1 MPLIRIKRHF
11 DFIEMR
17 NAPFKAFTKSFVLQ
31 MRPNEKNETRVGFT
45 VSKKIAKSAVV
56 RNKLRRQMREI
67 VRLSATLEVK
77 YPSHDLILIAREEA
91 LNRTYQQLTED
102 FEYLLTH
109 FHKMDDEKSS
119 D

>member
-1 MPLIRIKRHF
+1 MSLVRIKRHF

-31 MRPNEKNETRVGFT
+31 MRPNDKNETRIGFT
-45 VSKKIAKSAVV
+45 VSKKIAKRAVI

-67 VRLSATLEVK
+67 VRLSTTLQEK
-77 YPSHDLILIAREEA
+77 YPSHDFVLIAREEA
-91 LNRTYQQLTED
+91 LNRPYGQLTVD

-109 FHKMDDEKSS
+109 FQQMDDEKNSH
-119 D
+119 

>member
-1 MPLIRIKRHF
+1 MPLVRIKRHF
-11 DFIEMR
+11 DFVEMR

-45 VSKKIAKSAVV
+45 VSKKIDKRAVV

-67 VRLSATLEVK
+67 VRLSPTLLEK

-91 LNRTYQQLTED
+91 LNRPYSQLTAD

-109 FHKMDDEKSS
+109 FHQMDDEK
-119 D
+119 DFD